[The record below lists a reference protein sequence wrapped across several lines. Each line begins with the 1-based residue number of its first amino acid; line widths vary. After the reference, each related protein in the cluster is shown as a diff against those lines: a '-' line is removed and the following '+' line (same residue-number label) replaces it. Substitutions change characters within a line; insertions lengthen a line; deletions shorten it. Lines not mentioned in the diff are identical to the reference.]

1 MKKSILILVNVLL
14 VALLCVSSFYLYKV
28 LQNRQITQ
36 FIKEKES
43 HLLVHGQYEVENG
56 NIGHRHLTVC
66 FPKDSEGNRIV
77 PVEILMRQQIKDSL
91 GSNKP
96 TGEIDELVF
105 VSTSDMSTN
114 IPGVRRTEISSQT
127 YKVSGFKF
135 QSLGKKKSRS
145 ILLTAANQRFSLSD
159 LLADFG
165 KGKALFTERIKT
177 DLEAKQVAPEQ
188 VGTYLTAFEQ
198 MDLQQAEFSYEA
210 SQVIL
215 HLSEQA
221 VGLSQVTVNISSF
234 FDMVNGQYLT
244 DTDRQAY
251 EAYQAEKQRQATE
264 RMVALTFDD
273 GPNPKTTPMLLDI
286 LKKYNAKATFFILG
300 QNIPGNEEIVK
311 RMVAEGHEVANH
323 SWSHPN
329 FKTLSPEQIKQEV
342 EQTQS
347 ALEKITGRRPTM
359 IRPPYGSVNQ
369 MVMDAMNLP
378 AMYWSVDSLDW
389 KSRDPKA
396 ILEVVKAN
404 TRPGSIILMHDI
416 HQSTVDSMDS
426 VLQHL
431 QAQGYS
437 LDTLPNLLGPNLDP
451 KLIYYDRDSRRPAQ

>member
-1 MKKSILILVNVLL
+1 
-14 VALLCVSSFYLYKV
+14 
-28 LQNRQITQ
+28 
-36 FIKEKES
+36 
-43 HLLVHGQYEVENG
+43 
-56 NIGHRHLTVC
+56 
-66 FPKDSEGNRIV
+66 
-77 PVEILMRQQIKDSL
+77 
-91 GSNKP
+91 
-96 TGEIDELVF
+96 
-105 VSTSDMSTN
+105 
-114 IPGVRRTEISSQT
+114 
-127 YKVSGFKF
+127 
-135 QSLGKKKSRS
+135 
-145 ILLTAANQRFSLSD
+145 
-159 LLADFG
+159 
-165 KGKALFTERIKT
+165 
-177 DLEAKQVAPEQ
+177 
-188 VGTYLTAFEQ
+188 
-198 MDLQQAEFSYEA
+198 
-210 SQVIL
+210 
-215 HLSEQA
+215 
-221 VGLSQVTVNISSF
+221 
-234 FDMVNGQYLT
+234 
-244 DTDRQAY
+244 
-251 EAYQAEKQRQATE
+251 
-264 RMVALTFDD
+264 
-273 GPNPKTTPMLLDI
+273 MLLDI

-347 ALEKITGRRPTM
+347 ALEKITGRRPIM

>member
-1 MKKSILILVNVLL
+1 
-14 VALLCVSSFYLYKV
+14 
-28 LQNRQITQ
+28 
-36 FIKEKES
+36 
-43 HLLVHGQYEVENG
+43 
-56 NIGHRHLTVC
+56 
-66 FPKDSEGNRIV
+66 
-77 PVEILMRQQIKDSL
+77 
-91 GSNKP
+91 
-96 TGEIDELVF
+96 
-105 VSTSDMSTN
+105 
-114 IPGVRRTEISSQT
+114 
-127 YKVSGFKF
+127 
-135 QSLGKKKSRS
+135 
-145 ILLTAANQRFSLSD
+145 
-159 LLADFG
+159 
-165 KGKALFTERIKT
+165 
-177 DLEAKQVAPEQ
+177 
-188 VGTYLTAFEQ
+188 
-198 MDLQQAEFSYEA
+198 MDLQQAEFSYKA

-244 DTDRQAY
+244 DKDRQAY

-359 IRPPYGSVNQ
+359 IRPPYG
-369 MVMDAMNLP
+369 
-378 AMYWSVDSLDW
+378 
-389 KSRDPKA
+389 
-396 ILEVVKAN
+396 
-404 TRPGSIILMHDI
+404 
-416 HQSTVDSMDS
+416 
-426 VLQHL
+426 
-431 QAQGYS
+431 
-437 LDTLPNLLGPNLDP
+437 
-451 KLIYYDRDSRRPAQ
+451 

>member
-28 LQNRQITQ
+28 LQNRHITR

-77 PVEILMRQQIKDSL
+77 PIEALMRQQIKDSL
-91 GSNKP
+91 GSSKP

-105 VSTSDMSTN
+105 VSTSDVSTT

-135 QSLGKKKSRS
+135 RSLGKKKSQS
-145 ILLTAANQRFSLSD
+145 ILLTAANQRFSLND
-159 LLADFG
+159 LLADLG
-165 KGKALFTERIKT
+165 RAKAIFAEHIKT
-177 DLEAKQVAPEQ
+177 DLEAKQVVPEQ
-188 VGTYLTAFEQ
+188 VGTYLSAFEQ
-198 MDLQQAEFSYEA
+198 MDLQQVDFTYEA
-210 SQVIL
+210 SQVTL
-215 HLSEQA
+215 HLSEKT
-221 VGLSQVTVNISSF
+221 VGLTQVTVDISSF
-234 FDMVNGQYLT
+234 FDMVNVQYLT

-347 ALEKITGRRPTM
+347 TLEKITGRRPTM
-359 IRPPYGSVNQ
+359 IRPPYGSMNQ
-369 MVMDAMNLP
+369 MVIDAMNLP

-416 HQSTVDSMDS
+416 HQSTVDSMES
-426 VLQHL
+426 VLQYL
-431 QAQGYS
+431 QTQGYS
-437 LDTLPNLLGPNLDP
+437 LDTLPHLLGPNLDP
-451 KLIYYDRDSRRPAQ
+451 KLVYYDRDSKRPVQ